1 MEEIWDEFED
11 GFFVSNYGR
20 VRSPLGRY
28 LKPNMRGGRPY
39 IQYRIHGEQVIRS
52 LAMLVA
58 ESFIKMPIAG
68 CASVTHKDG
77 DPMNNRVDNLEW
89 RVGANRKKVL

>member
-20 VRSPLGRY
+20 VRSPLGHY

-58 ESFIKMPIAG
+58 ESFIKMPVAG
-68 CASVTHKDG
+68 CKRVTHKDG
-77 DPMNNRVDNLEW
+77 DKWNNRADNLEW
-89 RVGANRKKVL
+89 FVRKTRI